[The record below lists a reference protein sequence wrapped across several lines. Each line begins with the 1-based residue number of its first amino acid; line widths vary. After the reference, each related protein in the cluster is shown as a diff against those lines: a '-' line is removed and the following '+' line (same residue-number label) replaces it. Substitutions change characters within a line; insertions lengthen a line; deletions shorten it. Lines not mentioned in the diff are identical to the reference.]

1 MNKKYM
7 VSIFILVYKIYSY
20 VREGVKVEKKKKS
33 TIIIVL
39 WVETPSPPPF
49 CDNFKPIFFK
59 LLAS

>member
-1 MNKKYM
+1 MFEKIFYMEVKY
-7 VSIFILVYKIYSY
+7 FTF
-20 VREGVKVEKKKKS
+20 REGVKVEKKKS